1 MSALLEMLS
10 PGFLL
15 RHALWGAVAV
25 GVFCPVVGGWFTV
38 RRMVLLG
45 LTLPQVSA
53 AGIAFVFF
61 LQGLGLHWSLHHGE
75 EGDRF
80 MALLGSLAFV
90 FAAMGALAWLE
101 NRQDGLKENRLG
113 ALYAAA
119 GAAAVLLVSAHPEG
133 KIELLALLQG
143 EVVSVTALDLGIL
156 ITAFV
161 LLGLLLALLHRQ
173 FLLVA
178 FDRESALAMGKGT
191 LLWDLLFYGIS
202 GTALSMSVL
211 ITGPLLTFGALV
223 IPPLAARPFCRRM
236 PAFLALSAAFG
247 GLSSLAGFYLSYTR
261 DWPLGPTV
269 VALAAGLMLAAHAG
283 RELALRLRA
292 RASSRAADRPAS

>member
-1 MSALLEMLS
+1 MSAFLEMLG

-25 GVFCPVVGGWFTV
+25 GVFCPLVGGWFTV
-38 RRMVLLG
+38 RRMVLMG

-53 AGIAFVFF
+53 AGIAFIFF
-61 LQGLGLHWSLHHGE
+61 LQGAGLHWSLHHGE

-80 MALLGSLAFV
+80 LALLGSLAFV
-90 FAAMGALAWLE
+90 FSAMGALAWLE
-101 NRQDGLKENRLG
+101 DRQDGLKESRLG

-119 GAAAVLLVSAHPEG
+119 GAAAVLLVSARPEG
-133 KIELLALLQG
+133 KVELLGLLHG

-156 ITAFV
+156 IAAFA
-161 LLGLLLALLHRQ
+161 LLGLLMAALHRQ

-178 FDRESALAMGKGT
+178 FDRESAVAMGKNV
-191 LLWDLLFYGIS
+191 LLWDLLFYGIA

-223 IPPLAARPFCRRM
+223 IPPLAARPFARRM

-247 GLSSLAGFYLSYTR
+247 GAAALAGFHLSYTR

-269 VALAAGLMLAAHAG
+269 VALAAALMVLLHAG
-283 RELALRLRA
+283 RALALRLRP
-292 RASSRAADRPAS
+292 RG